1 MPAALDTTAYLRRLG
16 VPEPG
21 PPSAA
26 ALRAL
31 HAAHVERIA
40 YDAVDVQLG
49 RPEPF
54 DARAAAARVAAGGR
68 AGYCYHQNGAF
79 SELLRALGYDVTWHC
94 AGIQTGERVPPGPAL
109 ANHLTLTVAGLPARE
124 CPAGTWLVD
133 AGMGDGLH
141 EPVPLVAGRYAQGP
155 LAFVLRASDVVP
167 GGWRF
172 DHDPVGSFAGMDFG
186 PAAATPAD
194 FAARHAILSASPE
207 SPFVRTFAVLR
218 REAGRIDDL
227 VGCVLRR
234 IGAGGRS
241 RRTLETADE
250 WYGTL
255 AGVFGL
261 RLADVGADERAALWG
276 RVRAAHEAWLA
287 R

>member
-1 MPAALDTTAYLRRLG
+1 MPLDTAAYLRRLG
-16 VPEPG
+16 VPAPERPDL
-21 PPSAA
+21 AT
-26 ALRAL
+26 LHAL

-54 DARAAAARVAAGGR
+54 DAPAAAARVAAGGR

-109 ANHLTLTVAGLPARE
+109 ANHLALTVRGLPAEE
-124 CPAGTWLVD
+124 CPDGVWLVD

-141 EPVPLVAGRYAQGP
+141 VPIPLVAGTHVQGS
-155 LAFVLRASDVVP
+155 LTFVLRESEVVP

-172 DHDPVGSFAGMDFG
+172 DHDPVGSFTGMDFG
-186 PAAATPAD
+186 PARATPAD
-194 FAARHAILSASPE
+194 FAVRHAFLSASPE
-207 SPFVRTFAVLR
+207 SAFVRTFAVLR
-218 REAGRIDDL
+218 RDAGGFDDL

-234 IGAGGRS
+234 IRADGRS

-250 WYGTL
+250 WYGAL
-255 AGVFGL
+255 ADIFGI
-261 RLADVGADERAALWG
+261 RLADVGQDERAALWG
-276 RVRAAHEAWLA
+276 RVRAAHELWLT